1 MAIAANALESNVIN
15 MPAQVEKVKKPRVT
29 RKPAKTV
36 APIVEKPKR
45 AKRETS
51 ADTPKKAKIE
61 NDMKPSRIVRRIMA
75 VSQNAQTRM
84 DALFAFVF
92 GASLSVLAWLSMHHA
107 HVALVAH
114 AGQWLTVAICIGAF
128 AISGVKVYSYALGA
142 ADFGNPTL
150 NKLCAFGTVLLLD
163 GLSAFGPGYVSV
175 PCMVILAIVNGL
187 SQAYVMTKNSPVLEK
202 KKGTRKKSA

>member
-1 MAIAANALESNVIN
+1 MAVAQQTVENNVIN
-15 MPAQVEKVKKPRVT
+15 MPATVGKKRQRKVKEVKPV
-29 RKPAKTV
+29 K
-36 APIVEKPKR
+36 VEIKPKR
-45 AKRETS
+45 ERKAS
-51 ADTPKKAKIE
+51 DTPKKPRIE

-84 DALFAFVF
+84 DAVFAFIF
-92 GASLSVLAWLSMHHA
+92 GASLSILAWLSMHQA
-107 HVALVAH
+107 HEALLSH
-114 AGQWLTVAICIGAF
+114 AGQWLTIAICIGAF

-163 GLSAFGPGYVSV
+163 GLSAFGPGYVSI

-202 KKGTRKKSA
+202 KKGRKKSA